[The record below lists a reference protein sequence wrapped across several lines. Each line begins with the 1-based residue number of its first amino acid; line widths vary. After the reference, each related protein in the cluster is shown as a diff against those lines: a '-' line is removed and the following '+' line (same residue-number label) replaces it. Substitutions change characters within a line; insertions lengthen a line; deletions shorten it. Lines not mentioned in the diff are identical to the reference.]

1 MQRIRLAIALV
12 AVAHVAARPTSRAK
26 PLALRK
32 ARGRAAAKP
41 VSSTTALCVSGG
53 TIAKA
58 SDAEMRQAVITTIG
72 VVLSACAFGVGV
84 AVTRGKEVAMEF
96 FAGYLVEQSL
106 SVDNLFVFILLFEY
120 FRVPA
125 SMQEKALRWGII
137 GALLMR
143 GVMILVGVELV
154 QRFRVVTLLFAGVLL
169 ASAAKLLTEGDHDD
183 EEMNNNAMVKLSKSF
198 CKSVSYYDGDKFFTK
213 LRDGSRAATPL
224 LLCVVCIELSDFVF
238 AVDSIPAVLAITK
251 DPFIVY
257 SSNIFAIA
265 ALRSLY
271 QVLSAAIAGLP
282 YLRPAVALILGFVGL
297 KMLAEYYHIHVPT
310 SWSLGVIVATLGGGI
325 LLSLYWPPPS
335 PKKK

>member
-1 MQRIRLAIALV
+1 M
-12 AVAHVAARPTSRAK
+12 T
-26 PLALRK
+26 
-32 ARGRAAAKP
+32 
-41 VSSTTALCVSGG
+41 
-53 TIAKA
+53 
-58 SDAEMRQAVITTIG
+58 
-72 VVLSACAFGVGV
+72 
-84 AVTRGKEVAMEF
+84 
-96 FAGYLVEQSL
+96 
-106 SVDNLFVFILLFEY
+106 
-120 FRVPA
+120 
-125 SMQEKALRWGII
+125 
-137 GALLMR
+137 
-143 GVMILVGVELV
+143 
-154 QRFRVVTLLFAGVLL
+154 
-169 ASAAKLLTEGDHDD
+169 
-183 EEMNNNAMVKLSKSF
+183 
-198 CKSVSYYDGDKFFTK
+198 KSVEYYDGDKFFTK

-325 LLSLYWPPPS
+325 ALSLWWPPASSCALGTHRHAVAAPRVYHRVRVVPS
-335 PKKK
+335 DPHRRIQSRRSVSSTRIATHPRVRARQLTRADTTCTARPPGGPFRAS

>member
-1 MQRIRLAIALV
+1 
-12 AVAHVAARPTSRAK
+12 
-26 PLALRK
+26 
-32 ARGRAAAKP
+32 
-41 VSSTTALCVSGG
+41 
-53 TIAKA
+53 
-58 SDAEMRQAVITTIG
+58 
-72 VVLSACAFGVGV
+72 
-84 AVTRGKEVAMEF
+84 MEF

-169 ASAAKLLTEGDHDD
+169 ASAAKLLTEGDHDE
-183 EEMNNNAMVKLSKSF
+183 EEMGNNSLVRLSKSF
-198 CKSVSYYDGDKFFTK
+198 TKSVEYYDGDKFFTK
-213 LRDGSRAATPL
+213 LRDGSSAATPL

-297 KMLAEYYHIHVPT
+297 KMLAEYYHVHVPT

-325 LLSLYWPPPS
+325 LLSLYCPPP
-335 PKKK
+335 PKK

>member
-1 MQRIRLAIALV
+1 
-12 AVAHVAARPTSRAK
+12 
-26 PLALRK
+26 
-32 ARGRAAAKP
+32 
-41 VSSTTALCVSGG
+41 
-53 TIAKA
+53 
-58 SDAEMRQAVITTIG
+58 
-72 VVLSACAFGVGV
+72 
-84 AVTRGKEVAMEF
+84 MEF

-183 EEMNNNAMVKLSKSF
+183 EEMGNNSLVRLSKAVT
-198 CKSVSYYDGDKFFTK
+198 KSVEYYDGDKFFTK
-213 LRDGSRAATPL
+213 LRDGSSAATPL

-325 LLSLYWPPPS
+325 ALSLWCPPPQ
-335 PKKK
+335 KK

>member
-1 MQRIRLAIALV
+1 M
-12 AVAHVAARPTSRAK
+12 
-26 PLALRK
+26 
-32 ARGRAAAKP
+32 
-41 VSSTTALCVSGG
+41 
-53 TIAKA
+53 
-58 SDAEMRQAVITTIG
+58 
-72 VVLSACAFGVGV
+72 VLSACAFGSASQLPEAKKWRWSSLRV
-84 AVTRGKEVAMEF
+84 
-96 FAGYLVEQSL
+96 LSQQSL

-120 FRVPA
+120 FRVPP
-125 SMQEKALRWGII
+125 SMQEKAAVGHHRC
-137 GALLMR
+137 LLMR

-183 EEMNNNAMVKLSKSF
+183 EEMSNNSLVRLSKAVT
-198 CKSVSYYDGDKFFTK
+198 KSVEYYDGDKFFTK

-325 LLSLYWPPPS
+325 ALSLWCPPPQ
-335 PKKK
+335 KK

>member
-1 MQRIRLAIALV
+1 
-12 AVAHVAARPTSRAK
+12 
-26 PLALRK
+26 
-32 ARGRAAAKP
+32 
-41 VSSTTALCVSGG
+41 
-53 TIAKA
+53 
-58 SDAEMRQAVITTIG
+58 
-72 VVLSACAFGVGV
+72 
-84 AVTRGKEVAMEF
+84 
-96 FAGYLVEQSL
+96 
-106 SVDNLFVFILLFEY
+106 
-120 FRVPA
+120 
-125 SMQEKALRWGII
+125 
-137 GALLMR
+137 
-143 GVMILVGVELV
+143 MILVGVELV

-169 ASAAKLLTEGDHDD
+169 ASAAKLLTEGEHDD
-183 EEMNNNAMVKLSKSF
+183 EEMSNNSLVRLSKAVT
-198 CKSVSYYDGDKFFTK
+198 KSVEYYDGDKFFTK

-325 LLSLYWPPPS
+325 ALSLWPPPAS
-335 PKKK
+335 PQALGHPHRHAVAASVPTIVRVLLHRTPSSRRVARVVIGCIAPVVTVANSPRGRSPRRLGPPRGPAFRASSAALLFLRAFRTA